1 MTFQV
6 ILKVSRDQ
14 LLGNWF
20 YPPGTPVARL
30 RLKTPHAT
38 RRALSS
44 PTKSALTHHEAHSTL
59 LLCQSRENELI
70 LGNIAAAS
78 LVNTRRGKQRN
89 LSLYLEGILGISSQN
104 LK

>member
-1 MTFQV
+1 MAAQV
-6 ILKVSRDQ
+6 ILKVSRPQ
-14 LLGNWF
+14 LLENWF
-20 YPPGTPVARL
+20 YG
-30 RLKTPHAT
+30 
-38 RRALSS
+38 
-44 PTKSALTHHEAHSTL
+44 EAHGTR

-78 LVNTRRGKQRN
+78 VVNTRRGKQRN